1 MAFVINVVAECSGV
15 GKTTLVEGIIKELK
29 IRGYS
34 IGTIKHDVH
43 GFDIDKKGKDT
54 YRHRKAGADTVIISS
69 KNKMAM
75 IKEVKEEMDLDS
87 LISMLNDKDFII
99 VEGYKKRN
107 LKKIEV
113 FRRGISKNIITP
125 KERLICIA
133 ADTDIETYEDYLIDI
148 NDYKNIVNV
157 ILDKFKKE
165 TEGGI

>member
-1 MAFVINVVAECSGV
+1 
-15 GKTTLVEGIIKELK
+15 
-29 IRGYS
+29 
-34 IGTIKHDVH
+34 
-43 GFDIDKKGKDT
+43 
-54 YRHRKAGADTVIISS
+54 
-69 KNKMAM
+69 
-75 IKEVKEEMDLDS
+75 
-87 LISMLNDKDFII
+87 MLNDRDFII
-99 VEGYKKRN
+99 VEGYKKSN